1 MNRPIIG
8 IAGTTN
14 EHGKIDMSPHYL
26 NAVWEAGGVG
36 VLLAYTQDEQKLAEY
51 AEVFD
56 GSLFAGG
63 VDIDPMRYG
72 EQVAFDSVEIN
83 PDRDAFEFA
92 LYRHVKPTNKPL
104 LGICRGLQLFNVVEG
119 GTLYQHIEGHRQS
132 EPGENRGQKTLVYK
146 DSMLYSLIGESEIMT
161 NTFHH
166 QNIKALAPT
175 LVADAESFDGYLEA
189 VHMPGHPFYL
199 GVQWHPEIY
208 RRDDQSMQ
216 KVFKAFVNSF
226 KKA

>member
-56 GSLFAGG
+56 GILFAGG

-104 LGICRGLQLFNVVEG
+104 LGICRGL
-119 GTLYQHIEGHRQS
+119 
-132 EPGENRGQKTLVYK
+132 
-146 DSMLYSLIGESEIMT
+146 
-161 NTFHH
+161 
-166 QNIKALAPT
+166 
-175 LVADAESFDGYLEA
+175 
-189 VHMPGHPFYL
+189 
-199 GVQWHPEIY
+199 
-208 RRDDQSMQ
+208 
-216 KVFKAFVNSF
+216 
-226 KKA
+226 